1 MYTQINRISIV
12 ESCVS
17 AIAKSEDPMHRR
29 LSLLV
34 LRLIR
39 DEYTNR
45 GEIVFEA
52 AEKALKKDPSAE
64 VRKLSAW
71 ILGDFSIPAS
81 LNSLIDALADENWE
95 VRFEVVE
102 ALAALAFNWDY
113 YNGDADDE
121 DEDED
126 DNDDNDDEKNVK
138 HGEEK
143 EVMDDGSHYVKSAI
157 TGLLK
162 ALQDNR
168 PEVSLRAAFRLSNL
182 NPCKVRSE
190 IKKILPECTEFYS

>member
-1 MYTQINRISIV
+1 MFTPINRISIV

-34 LRLIR
+34 LRLINS
-39 DEYTNR
+39 DYTDH
-45 GEIVFEA
+45 GEMVFEA

-71 ILGDFSIPAS
+71 ILGDFPIPAS
-81 LNSLIDALADENWE
+81 LNSLIEALADENWE

-102 ALAALAFNWDY
+102 ALAALASDWGED
-113 YNGDADDE
+113 GDDND
-121 DEDED
+121 D
-126 DNDDNDDEKNVK
+126 DNDDNEDEKGIKEDVGKDVK
-138 HGEEK
+138 
-143 EVMDDGSHYVKSAI
+143 DAGSGYFKSAI
-157 TGLLK
+157 AGLLK

-168 PEVSLRAAFRLSNL
+168 PEVSLRAAFHLSEL
-182 NPCKVRSE
+182 SPCKVRSE
-190 IKKILPECTEFYS
+190 IKKMIPGCAEIYH